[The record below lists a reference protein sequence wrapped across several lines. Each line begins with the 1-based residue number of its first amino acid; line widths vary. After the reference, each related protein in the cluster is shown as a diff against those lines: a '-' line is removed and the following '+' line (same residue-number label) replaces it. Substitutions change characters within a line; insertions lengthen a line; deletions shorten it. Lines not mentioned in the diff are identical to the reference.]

1 MVHNGS
7 FESTR
12 LNRIQT
18 VDILKCWVG
27 VAWEQMEHQRRYV
40 CSWHSLSLD
49 AGILKCW
56 DSDPSS
62 GEDAKL
68 LSSLTYFNLLNW

>member
-1 MVHNGS
+1 MLGRSSLGADEHK
-7 FESTR
+7 
-12 LNRIQT
+12 RI
-18 VDILKCWVG
+18 
-27 VAWEQMEHQRRYV
+27 YV

-68 LSSLTYFNLLNW
+68 LSSLTYFNLLNCSVLKSKNPSRELPIFE